1 MKPSPR
7 TLLWCALAAA
17 IALALVWQA
26 VPVPDASSRTARL
39 PVSGWRLSSRD
50 IPLTPT
56 EASIFGQA
64 RVVKRLYQVSGQR
77 VLLTAIDG
85 TRERHA
91 VHDPQ
96 YCFRGAGWETR
107 GGRDQPVPGGVA
119 RQITLARG
127 ADRAEALYWIS
138 DSQVRHAS
146 VARAWIQST
155 LRRLSFGRSG
165 GEPVLFI
172 LQPVAGESV
181 DWTRLV
187 SDCPDLFQI

>member
-1 MKPSPR
+1 MRISPR
-7 TLLWCALAAA
+7 TLLWWALAAA

-26 VPVPDASSRTARL
+26 VPIADATSRTARL

-50 IPLTPT
+50 IPLTAT
-56 EASIFGQA
+56 EASIFGHA
-64 RVVKRLYQVSGQR
+64 HVVKRLYQISGQR
-77 VLLTAIDG
+77 VVLTAIDG

-96 YCFRGAGWETR
+96 YCFRGAGWKIR
-107 GGRDQPVPGGVA
+107 DGRDHPVPGGVA
-119 RQITLARG
+119 RQIHLVRG
-127 ADRAEALYWIS
+127 ADHAEALYWIS
-138 DSQVRHAS
+138 DAQVRHAS

-155 LRRLSFGRSG
+155 FRRLTFGRSG